1 MKDMNTAMDPAAQAG
16 YKSSVGY
23 EPATVSDPQVV
34 LDNTLSVWESL
45 DPNDTEGRETVLTIA
60 AATAARPGFG
70 RGNKSKAELDA
81 MLKDPDGYAKRR
93 KTQPTRPPSRSLLGS
108 MIDPTGLVP

>member
-1 MKDMNTAMDPAAQAG
+1 
-16 YKSSVGY
+16 
-23 EPATVSDPQVV
+23 
-34 LDNTLSVWESL
+34 
-45 DPNDTEGRETVLTIA
+45 
-60 AATAARPGFG
+60 
-70 RGNKSKAELDA
+70 